1 MTKEEII
8 DQLHSLR
15 AHCASK
21 IADDEPEGVWLD
33 DVIALGFAI
42 TEAKRGLVR
51 EFCNQYRVCEVC
63 PLNGSR
69 KLYLCGGYEWADE
82 NELDMV
88 IAEIMALGD
97 GGKAE
102 RGEGES

>member
-51 EFCNQYRVCEVC
+51 KFCHQYRECDAC
-63 PLNGSR
+63 PLNVSR
-69 KLYLCGGYEWADE
+69 NLHHCGGYDMAGE
-82 NELDMV
+82 NELDV
-88 IAEIMALGD
+88 ILKEINVRTGMTDYD
-97 GGKAE
+97 GQQ
-102 RGEGES
+102 